1 MVFVQQISL
10 DEILSMLLSRVDS
23 LSIGTENIKSKVNII
38 GRALYKKGL
47 ISDQDIIDAVKDEHS
62 LLMDL
67 GAIKEMPE
75 DDMLSAMADSLLQWL
90 KGDSEAIKESMK
102 VYEEKMRQAIAKEES
117 RPKIDVAPPSVL
129 RQLDQLGGNGK
140 GGKLII

>member
-1 MVFVQQISL
+1 MQQISL

-23 LSIGTENIKSKVNII
+23 LSVGTENVKSKVNII

-47 ISDQDIIDAVKDEHS
+47 LSDQDIVDAIKDEHA
-62 LLMDL
+62 LLMSL

-75 DDMLSAMADSLLQWL
+75 EDLLAAMADSLLQWL
-90 KGDSEAIKESMK
+90 KGDAEAIKESMK
-102 VYEEKMRQAIAKEES
+102 IYDEKMKQAIAKEENKP
-117 RPKIDVAPPSVL
+117 RIDVAPSSVL
-129 RQLDQLGGNGK
+129 RQLDQLGGKGK

>member
-1 MVFVQQISL
+1 MVLMQQISL

-47 ISDQDIIDAVKDEHS
+47 ISDQDIVDAVRDEHS

-75 DDMLSAMADSLLQWL
+75 DDMLAAMADSLLQWL
-90 KGDSEAIKESMK
+90 KGDSEAIKESMR

-129 RQLDQLGGNGK
+129 RQLDQLGGKGK

>member
-1 MVFVQQISL
+1 MQQISL

-47 ISDQDIIDAVKDEHS
+47 ISDQDIVDAVRDEHS

-75 DDMLSAMADSLLQWL
+75 DDMLAAMSDSLLQWL
-90 KGDSEAIKESMK
+90 KGDSEAIKESMR

-129 RQLDQLGGNGK
+129 RQLDQLGGKGK

>member
-1 MVFVQQISL
+1 MQQISL

-23 LSIGTENIKSKVNII
+23 LSIGTENIKSKINII

-47 ISDQDIIDAVKDEHS
+47 ISDQDIVDAVRDEHS

-67 GAIKEMPE
+67 GAIKEMPDE
-75 DDMLSAMADSLLQWL
+75 DMLAAMADSLLQWL
-90 KGDSEAIKESMK
+90 KGDSDAIKESMR

-129 RQLDQLGGNGK
+129 RQLDQLGGKGK

>member
-1 MVFVQQISL
+1 MQQISL

-23 LSIGTENIKSKVNII
+23 LSVGTENIKSKVNII

-47 ISDQDIIDAVKDEHS
+47 LSDQDIVDAVKDEHA
-62 LLMDL
+62 LLLEL

-75 DDMLSAMADSLLQWL
+75 EDMLVAMADSLLQWL
-90 KGDSEAIKESMK
+90 KGDGEAIKESMK

-117 RPKIDVAPPSVL
+117 KPRIDVAPPSVL
-129 RQLDQLGGNGK
+129 RQLDQLGGKGK
-140 GGKLII
+140 GGKLIL

>member
-1 MVFVQQISL
+1 MILMQQISL

-47 ISDQDIIDAVKDEHS
+47 ISDQDIVDAVRDEHS

-75 DDMLSAMADSLLQWL
+75 DDMLAAMADSLLQWL
-90 KGDSEAIKESMK
+90 KGDSEAIKESMR

-129 RQLDQLGGNGK
+129 RQLDQLGGKGK

>member
-1 MVFVQQISL
+1 MQQISL

-23 LSIGTENIKSKVNII
+23 LSVGTENIKSKVNII

-47 ISDQDIIDAVKDEHS
+47 LSDQDIVDAVKDEHA
-62 LLMDL
+62 LLLEL

-75 DDMLSAMADSLLQWL
+75 DDMLVAMADSLLQWL
-90 KGDSEAIKESMK
+90 KGDGEAIKESMK

-117 RPKIDVAPPSVL
+117 KPRIDVAPPSVL
-129 RQLDQLGGNGK
+129 RQLDQLGGKGK
-140 GGKLII
+140 GGKLIL

>member
-1 MVFVQQISL
+1 MQQISL

-47 ISDQDIIDAVKDEHS
+47 ISDQDIVDAVRDEHA

-75 DDMLSAMADSLLQWL
+75 EDMLSAMADSLLQWL
-90 KGDSEAIKESMK
+90 KGDSEAIKESMR
-102 VYEEKMRQAIAKEES
+102 VYEEKMRQAIAREES
-117 RPKIDVAPPSVL
+117 KPRIDVAPPSVL
-129 RQLDQLGGNGK
+129 RQLDQLGGKGK
-140 GGKLII
+140 AGKLIL

>member
-1 MVFVQQISL
+1 MVLMQQISL

-47 ISDQDIIDAVKDEHS
+47 ISDQDIVEAVRDEHS
-62 LLMDL
+62 LLMEL

-75 DDMLSAMADSLLQWL
+75 EDMLAAMADSLLQWL
-90 KGDSEAIKESMK
+90 KGDSEAIKESMR

-129 RQLDQLGGNGK
+129 RQLDQLGGKGK